1 MEYLKVSEIAEK
13 WGISS
18 RRVRLLC
25 EQGRIAGVERRGKLY
40 FIPAD
45 APQPVDARVYT
56 KRKGIKIY
64 TPILEQID
72 ALKQSLDAN
81 RPLTTAEVEAI
92 RDVFLVEHTYNSN
105 AIEGNTLTLQET
117 ALVLQGI
124 TIAQKPLKDHLEA
137 VGYRDAFRYVEELAT
152 QGKDLSEF
160 EIKNIHSLVLSYRP
174 DDKGKF
180 RRVNVRIAGALTEP
194 VQPYLIEP
202 KITELL
208 EDFRSWNNSLHIVEC
223 VSLFHLCFESIH
235 PFIDGNGR
243 TGRLVMNL
251 QLIKSGLPAVNIKF
265 ADRRRYYDAFDEYA
279 RTGSADAMI
288 KLVGEAV
295 VSRLREMLDAL
306 GNS

>member
-25 EQGRIAGVERRGKLY
+25 ELGRIAGVERRGKLY

-81 RPLTTAEVEAI
+81 RPLTTAEIEAI

-160 EIKNIHSLVLSYRP
+160 EINLKSATYR
-174 DDKGKF
+174 
-180 RRVNVRIAGALTEP
+180 V
-194 VQPYLIEP
+194 
-202 KITELL
+202 
-208 EDFRSWNNSLHIVEC
+208 
-223 VSLFHLCFESIH
+223 
-235 PFIDGNGR
+235 
-243 TGRLVMNL
+243 
-251 QLIKSGLPAVNIKF
+251 
-265 ADRRRYYDAFDEYA
+265 
-279 RTGSADAMI
+279 
-288 KLVGEAV
+288 
-295 VSRLREMLDAL
+295 
-306 GNS
+306 

>member
-81 RPLTTAEVEAI
+81 RPLTPAEVEAI

-160 EIKNIHSLVLSYRP
+160 EIKNIHSLVLSDRP

-208 EDFRSWNNSLHIVEC
+208 EDFRFWNNSLHIVEC
-223 VSLFHLCFESIH
+223 VSLFHLCFENIH

-265 ADRRRYYDAFDEYA
+265 ADRRRYYDAFDEYV